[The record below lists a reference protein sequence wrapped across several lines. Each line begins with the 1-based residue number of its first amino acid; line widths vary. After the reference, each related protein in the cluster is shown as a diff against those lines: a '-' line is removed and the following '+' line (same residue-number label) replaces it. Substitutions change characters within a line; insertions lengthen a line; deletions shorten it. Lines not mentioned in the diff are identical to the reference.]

1 MKYKIF
7 KIMGILNVTPDSFS
21 DGGDFVDLHQAIKQ
35 VDWMV
40 FNNVDI
46 VDIGGE
52 STRPNAPSVGL
63 DEELKRVIPV
73 IKEIRKI
80 YPNLTISI
88 DTTKYDVA
96 KAALDEGATII
107 NDVSGL
113 QYDTKLAELAAQYD
127 ATLIIMHMKG
137 TPQNMQDNPEYEDV
151 VNEVYEFLDHQ
162 KLLAQSYGVEKIWID
177 VGIGFGKKYKHNIDL
192 LKNLEKFNAL
202 NCPQVLGISRKSF
215 IGKMFDIP
223 NPKERDLQTVLLHS
237 ILLTK
242 GIDIVRVHNVEYL
255 NYLRKIIL
263 EFN

>member
-1 MKYKIF
+1 
-7 KIMGILNVTPDSFS
+7 
-21 DGGDFVDLHQAIKQ
+21 
-35 VDWMV
+35 
-40 FNNVDI
+40 
-46 VDIGGE
+46 
-52 STRPNAPSVGL
+52 
-63 DEELKRVIPV
+63 
-73 IKEIRKI
+73 
-80 YPNLTISI
+80 
-88 DTTKYDVA
+88 
-96 KAALDEGATII
+96 
-107 NDVSGL
+107 
-113 QYDTKLAELAAQYD
+113 
-127 ATLIIMHMKG
+127 
-137 TPQNMQDNPEYEDV
+137 
-151 VNEVYEFLDHQ
+151 LDHQ